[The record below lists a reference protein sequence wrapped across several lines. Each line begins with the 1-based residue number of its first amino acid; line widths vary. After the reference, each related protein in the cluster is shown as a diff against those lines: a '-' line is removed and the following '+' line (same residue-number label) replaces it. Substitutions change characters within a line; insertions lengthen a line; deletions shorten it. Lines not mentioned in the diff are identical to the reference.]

1 MAKSQH
7 VAARAFDVGG
17 EEVTHFEA
25 RDPIPANH
33 PHLEQLVKDGY
44 VSDGSG
50 VSSKEA
56 IDPATNLPVKDAEV
70 YEENEGSVA
79 DSVGTEVDVV
89 GDGTP
94 DAEDVQVASPK
105 KRASAKSTSGKRK

>member
-17 EEVTHFEA
+17 EEVTHFEPG
-25 RDPIPANH
+25 DPIRANH

-50 VSSKEA
+50 VSSTEA
-56 IDPATNLPVKDAEV
+56 IDPATNLPVKDAAV

-94 DAEDVQVASPK
+94 DAEDVASPK
-105 KRASAKSTSGKRK
+105 KRAPAKKKPSTK